1 MYLTDYFSG
10 FGLFLCLF
18 SLDEAEHVFLPLPR
32 VAAEINNQDPH
43 PAGRRA
49 LSPAVLGLE
58 ELHCAQ
64 Q

>member
-49 LSPAVLGLE
+49 LE